1 MKVLSIPQTQA
12 ADQYT
17 IEHEPISSIDLM
29 ERAAQAVF
37 YWISAKFKSDR
48 PIYIFCGKG
57 NNGGDGLGIARL
69 LFEAGYNTQVGYWS
83 EEGSAD
89 YIYNWQRL
97 PKEIKRVNLSEDWD
111 WQQDLNQGLIIDAL
125 FGSGLNRPLEG
136 KYRQLI
142 EVLNASKAL
151 KVAID
156 IPSGLF
162 GDRIME
168 LAPDQVFKA
177 DYTLSFQYPKYSLLH
192 PFTAHLAGQTE
203 VLDIGLD
210 ASFIENAESA
220 IYYASAAEIKGIL
233 RPRNKH
239 TYKGHYGKAWF
250 LAGSPET
257 MGAAL
262 IAAESALRCGL
273 GLLKVNVPEQSF
285 NAFNS
290 SLPEAMLE
298 ARDLGRNKPWEEY
311 QSVLAGPGLG
321 KSEAA
326 KEILEQLIKKFKGP
340 LVLDADALNLLAQN
354 PQWYSELGEHTL
366 LSPHPGEF
374 KRLLGINT
382 LKADQLELAQEF
394 SQRHQIFLLLK
405 GAISV
410 LISPEGKMHFYD
422 LGHPALAKGGSG
434 DLLAGAIAA
443 FLAQG
448 YSILDSV
455 SLAQY
460 AQGNAAK
467 LAALKLGHPQAVL
480 SSDIVK
486 QLGAAF
492 AEDN

>member
-29 ERAAQAVF
+29 ERAALAVF
-37 YWISAKFKSDR
+37 NWCLANIDR
-48 PIYIFCGKG
+48 DIPVLVFCGKG
-57 NNGGDGLGIARL
+57 NNGGDGLAIARL
-69 LFEAGYNTQVGYWS
+69 LFNAGYNTQLGYWS

-89 YIYNWQRL
+89 HNYNWQRL
-97 PKEIKRVNLSEDWD
+97 PKEIKRINLNEDWD

-151 KVAID
+151 KVAVD

-162 GDRIME
+162 GDRIMD
-168 LAPDQVFKA
+168 LAADQVFRA

-192 PFTAHLAGQTE
+192 PYTAHLAGQTE

-210 ASFIENAESA
+210 ASFIEKAETA
-220 IYYASAAEIKGIL
+220 IYYVSAVEIKDFL
-233 RPRNKH
+233 RPRNRH
-239 TYKGHYGKAWF
+239 SYKGHYGKAWF

-273 GLLKVNVPEQSF
+273 GLLKINVPAQSF

-290 SLPEAMLE
+290 RLPEAMLE
-298 ARDLGRNKPWEEY
+298 PRTLNRQQSWTEY
-311 QSVLAGPGLG
+311 QSVLVGPGLG
-321 KSEAA
+321 KGEEAQQ
-326 KEILEQLIKKFKGP
+326 ILKQVLKNYGGP
-340 LVLDADALNLLAQN
+340 LVLDADALNLLALN
-354 PQWYSELGEHTL
+354 PQWYSELGRNSILT
-366 LSPHPGEF
+366 PHPGEF
-374 KRLLGINT
+374 KRLLG
-382 LKADQLELAQEF
+382 LESLGPDQLDLAQDF
-394 SQRHQIFLLLK
+394 CKQHQIYLLLK
-405 GAISV
+405 GTISV
-410 LISPEGKMHFYD
+410 LVSPEGRMHFYD
-422 LGHPALAKGGSG
+422 FGHPALAKGGSG

-448 YSILDSV
+448 YSILESV

-467 LAALKLGHPQAVL
+467 LAALKMGHPQAVL
-480 SSDIVK
+480 GSDIVK

-492 AEDN
+492 AEDI